1 MKGEKVDVV
10 KVKRK
15 NEKLTNRF
23 GHICFVEEIIGVV
36 STMYDQI
43 CRKDCPAADTPEVT
57 PFVEVRILNFAHD
70 PKIFNGLG
78 RARRDTKCPPF
89 WLTDP

>member
-1 MKGEKVDVV
+1 MKESAIGRELKFQAQ
-10 KVKRK
+10 
-15 NEKLTNRF
+15 LF
-23 GHICFVEEIIGVV
+23 LFEEIGGVV
-36 STMYDQI
+36 STKYDQI

-57 PFVEVRILNFAHD
+57 PFVEVRILNVAHD